1 MMFAS
6 YSPLIVLSS
15 PPLRFTAKT
24 TQEARMPIAQMLLPE
39 FDQEVKSTRKLLE
52 CVPDGK
58 FDFKPHEKSMTLG
71 RLAAHVAE
79 MPNYMI
85 GTLSLESM
93 NFTGEEKHFE
103 PATRQELLDAFD
115 KTVAQARELL
125 AKATDED
132 LSKIWTLTYK
142 GQQVFSM
149 PRAAVLRT
157 MVLSHLIHHRG
168 QLGVYLR
175 MNNVEFPGMYGP
187 SADEMKKWEAAGA

>member
-1 MMFAS
+1 
-6 YSPLIVLSS
+6 
-15 PPLRFTAKT
+15 
-24 TQEARMPIAQMLLPE
+24 MPIAQMLLPE

-85 GTLSLESM
+85 GTLSLESL
-93 NFTGEEKHFE
+93 NFTGEEKPFA
-103 PATRQELLDAFD
+103 PATRRELLDAFD
-115 KTVAQARELL
+115 KTAVQARELL

-132 LSKIWTLTYK
+132 LAKIWTLTYK

-149 PRAAVLRT
+149 PRAAVLRS